1 MALLPP
7 ADSSSLPVI
16 LCVDD
21 TPVNLKLF
29 KALLGQEFH
38 LLLAED
44 GHQALELLG
53 QTTPDLILLDLMMP
67 VLDGF
72 ELLRRI
78 RSQEQFATLPVLV
91 VTAME
96 ERRARL
102 ASFEQGATD
111 FVSKPFDRL
120 ELVIRCRNL
129 VQLHRTTRQLLEVSK
144 ALLDRSEQTL
154 QEQRLLHRSVINTIE
169 DLIWHKNTAG
179 IYQGCNPAFA
189 RLVGR
194 TPEQVS
200 GLQAADLCAPEPAA
214 SLSAAEQQVLETGT
228 TCTIEHWCAFPTG
241 QPVLFETKISPLR
254 DDNLKVTGLIGISRD
269 ITGRKQL
276 EGRLT
281 ALNEQ
286 LEQRVAEEVEK
297 NRIKDSFL
305 LQQDKMASIGQLAA
319 GVAHEINNP
328 MGFIISN
335 LKTLR
340 EYIQGLTGYIEAFEQ
355 LHCLLPDV
363 EQQRLAALRKQLDV
377 AFITTDITPLLSES
391 LDGADRVK
399 QIVLD
404 LKDFARVDEVDAR
417 ETDLNQCVRSTVNI
431 VRNELKYVAQ
441 LDLLLGEIPM
451 VFCNPQ
457 QINQVITN
465 LLVNAAQAI
474 EGHGSITVT
483 TFQEGEQVVLTIADT
498 GKGMPEDVRK
508 RIFEPFFTTKPVGQG
523 TGLGL
528 TISYD
533 MVKKNGGDISVE
545 SEPGRG
551 TSFTVR
557 LPVQNREGVNR

>member
-1 MALLPP
+1 MALLPLT
-7 ADSSSLPVI
+7 DSSSLPVI

-214 SLSAAEQQVLETGT
+214 PLSAAEQQVLETGT

-305 LQQDKMASIGQLAA
+305 MQQEKLASIGQLAA

-328 MGFIISN
+328 MGFIMSNLNSLREYSEALGQYCALLDTTLADGHREELRQLRTRLDIDFILRDLPSLLAESIEGAERVRRIVHDLKGFARSDSDELELADLNEMITSTLNLVRSELRYVADLDLDLQPLPQLCCRPHQIKQVISN
-335 LKTLR
+335 LL
-340 EYIQGLTGYIEAFEQ
+340 I
-355 LHCLLPDV
+355 
-363 EQQRLAALRKQLDV
+363 
-377 AFITTDITPLLSES
+377 
-391 LDGADRVK
+391 
-399 QIVLD
+399 
-404 LKDFARVDEVDAR
+404 
-417 ETDLNQCVRSTVNI
+417 
-431 VRNELKYVAQ
+431 
-441 LDLLLGEIPM
+441 
-451 VFCNPQ
+451 
-457 QINQVITN
+457 
-465 LLVNAAQAI
+465 NAAQAMH
-474 EGHGSITVT
+474 ERGTITVST
-483 TFQEGEQVVLTIADT
+483 RCSGDQLQLQVRDT
-498 GKGMPEDVRK
+498 GSGIPPEMIN
-508 RIFEPFFTTKPVGQG
+508 RIFEPFFTTKPVGKG

-528 TISYD
+528 AISYD
-533 MVKKNGGDISVE
+533 IVHKHDGEIMVT
-545 SEPGRG
+545 SEIGVG
-551 TSFTVR
+551 TTFTVR